1 MKKGKRAKKGLRL
14 ISGVLAAFFMLD
26 MLGGCAMKNKV
37 VNYEIGKAPEHTL
50 TFFGNKYETA
60 NVEVIEDIIIGYLGE
75 NKDTIILY
83 ESLKGAD
90 YFEALRKREASGHLD
105 DIFIVDHD
113 TALDFSA
120 RESLA
125 DLTELAKTVPFF
137 DKIKSQMEAED
148 GRIYWVPTTVSAFG
162 LYCNLDLL
170 REHGQQIPR
179 TLGEWEAACDYFVE
193 QGITPVIANH
203 DNSLKT
209 LALAQGF
216 YPIYRDGKQNE
227 VLERL
232 SKGEE
237 KLSSY
242 LREGFLLAEEF
253 CKKGYIDAKKTL
265 KTQKTSDD
273 LEEFIQG
280 NAPFMLTGAW
290 AAGRVKGMEPDFA
303 FQVVPYP
310 VLEDG
315 AVLVINLDSRLGV
328 SAKSENQEMAKEF
341 VAYFL
346 QEDNIR
352 RFADNQSS
360 FSPLKGIAYEPPL
373 TEIQDIVSYYQ
384 TEVLVIGTDSRLRLQ
399 IWENLGDVAD
409 GILTGENVEDLLEW
423 LDQQAAGEKTD

>member
-148 GRIYWVPTTVSAFG
+148 GRI
-162 LYCNLDLL
+162 
-170 REHGQQIPR
+170 
-179 TLGEWEAACDYFVE
+179 
-193 QGITPVIANH
+193 
-203 DNSLKT
+203 
-209 LALAQGF
+209 
-216 YPIYRDGKQNE
+216 
-227 VLERL
+227 
-232 SKGEE
+232 
-237 KLSSY
+237 
-242 LREGFLLAEEF
+242 
-253 CKKGYIDAKKTL
+253 
-265 KTQKTSDD
+265 
-273 LEEFIQG
+273 
-280 NAPFMLTGAW
+280 
-290 AAGRVKGMEPDFA
+290 
-303 FQVVPYP
+303 
-310 VLEDG
+310 
-315 AVLVINLDSRLGV
+315 
-328 SAKSENQEMAKEF
+328 
-341 VAYFL
+341 
-346 QEDNIR
+346 
-352 RFADNQSS
+352 
-360 FSPLKGIAYEPPL
+360 
-373 TEIQDIVSYYQ
+373 
-384 TEVLVIGTDSRLRLQ
+384 
-399 IWENLGDVAD
+399 
-409 GILTGENVEDLLEW
+409 
-423 LDQQAAGEKTD
+423 